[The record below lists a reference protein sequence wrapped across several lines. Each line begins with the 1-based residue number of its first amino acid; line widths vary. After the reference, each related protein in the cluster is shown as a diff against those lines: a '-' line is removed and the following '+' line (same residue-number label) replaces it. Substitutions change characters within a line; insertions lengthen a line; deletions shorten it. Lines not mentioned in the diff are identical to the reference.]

1 MRVVASRISQ
11 SPNSSACLK
20 NCSRVMLSR
29 NLSKMGN
36 AASDTENLSS
46 SRGIENRIAR
56 EGLCFNRWGKAG
68 NTRLTALGSRKVH
81 RASRVRAAVV
91 KLSKGLLRVPTGDF
105 ALQFSA
111 FPGRGM
117 SALVYVLQ
125 AVGGSV

>member
-1 MRVVASRISQ
+1 
-11 SPNSSACLK
+11 
-20 NCSRVMLSR
+20 MLSR

-46 SRGIENRIAR
+46 IRGMKTRIACAAQ
-56 EGLCFNRWGKAG
+56 GFNRWGKAG
-68 NTRLTALGSRKVH
+68 NTRLTGLGWHKVH
-81 RASRVRAAVV
+81 RASRVRAAVA

-117 SALVYVLQ
+117 SALVYVLRVSS
-125 AVGGSV
+125 ATI